1 MFPCPDKIVNSD
13 RSCSYKIRIWNQEE
27 VLMRLHNTSEWF
39 RRKRVQLETRGF
51 PHKSDILD
59 GWDSKAIERWLDQMA
74 GLNQSRNDDED
85 DCLRAIKG
93 YES

>member
-1 MFPCPDKIVNSD
+1 MDIES
-13 RSCSYKIRIWNQEE
+13 RIWNQEE
-27 VLMRLHNTSEWF
+27 VAMRLHKTSDWF
-39 RRKRVQLETRGF
+39 RRKREQLEARGF
-51 PHKSDILD
+51 PRKSDMLD
-59 GWDSKAIERWLDQMA
+59 GWDSKAIETWLDQMA